1 MEILIS
7 VIKYLLELLSERDRE
22 IEQLKG
28 DKENGRKNKEL

>member
-1 MEILIS
+1 MEMLIS

-22 IEQLKG
+22 IEQLKR